1 MEKKKN
7 NSVWSAALVGIKLLL
22 ICAII
27 AGLVS
32 FVYAV
37 TNDTYSENIKGT
49 KEEAVG
55 RIFTGEAKRL
65 PYREIKRSDA
75 ATVSEVLD
83 GEKLLGYCVEVKS
96 AGFGGDIE
104 LMVGYLADG
113 SILGVDVVS
122 HSETPGLGSKSADKA
137 YLSAYSGQ
145 SGVLVE
151 GEDIDM
157 ISGAS
162 VTSKAVLAGVN
173 KATEALMAAIADGE
187 GGGAE

>member
-1 MEKKKN
+1 MENTKSN
-7 NSVWSAALVGIKLLL
+7 TVLQSALVGLKLLL

-37 TNDTYSENIKGT
+37 TNDTYAENIKGT

-55 RIFTGEAKRL
+55 RIFKGTATRL
-65 PYREIKRSDA
+65 PYQEIQKTDA
-75 ATVSEVLD
+75 ATVSAVFE
-83 GEKLLGYCVEVKS
+83 GETLLGYCVEVKS

-113 SILGVDVVS
+113 SILGVDIVS
-122 HSETPGLGSKSADKA
+122 HSETPGLGSKSADA
-137 YLSAYSGQ
+137 GYLSAYKGQ
-145 SGVLVE
+145 SGELVAN
-151 GEDIDM
+151 EDIDM

-173 KATEALMAAIADGE
+173 SATAALTQAIANWE
-187 GGGAE
+187 GGAAK

>member
-1 MEKKKN
+1 MENTKTN
-7 NSVWSAALVGIKLLL
+7 TVWSAALIGLKLLL

-37 TNDTYSENIKGT
+37 TDDAYAENIKGT

-55 RIFTGEAKRL
+55 RIFTGETKRL
-65 PYREIKRSDA
+65 PYTEIKKTDA
-75 ATVSEVLD
+75 ATVSAVFD
-83 GEKLLGYCVEVKS
+83 GDALLGYCVEVKS

-104 LMVGYLADG
+104 LMIGYLADG

-137 YLSAYSGQ
+137 YLDGYKGQ
-145 SGVLVE
+145 SGTLTA

-157 ISGAS
+157 IAGAS

-173 KATEALMAAIADGE
+173 HATKALEEAIEDWE
-187 GGGAE
+187 GGAAQ

>member
-1 MEKKKN
+1 MEKTKS
-7 NSVWSAALVGIKLLL
+7 NSFLQTALIGLKLLL

-37 TNDTYSENIKGT
+37 TNDTYAQNIKGT

-55 RIFTGEAKRL
+55 RIFGKGGRL
-65 PYREIKRSDA
+65 PYEELRSTDA
-75 ATVSEVLD
+75 ATVSAVFD
-83 GEKLLGYCVEVKS
+83 GGTLLGYCVEVKS

-122 HSETPGLGSKSADKA
+122 HSETPGLGSKSAEPA
-137 YLSAYSGQ
+137 YLEKYVGKTGTLIAN
-145 SGVLVE
+145 
-151 GEDIDM
+151 EDVDM
-157 ISGAS
+157 IAGAS

-173 KATEALMAAIADGE
+173 QATAALSEAIASTE
-187 GGGAE
+187 GGAAQ

>member
-1 MEKKKN
+1 MEKTKN
-7 NSVWSAALVGIKLLL
+7 NTVLGTALIGLKLLL

-37 TNDTYSENIKGT
+37 TNDTYAENIKGT

-55 RIFTGEAKRL
+55 RIFTGEANRL
-65 PYREIKRSDA
+65 PYREIGKNDG
-75 ATVSEVLD
+75 ATVSAVFD
-83 GEKLLGYCVEVKS
+83 GETLLGYCVEVKT

-122 HSETPGLGSKSADKA
+122 HSETPGLGSKSADKG
-137 YLSAYSGQ
+137 YLSAYKGQ
-145 SGVLVE
+145 TGVLSAD
-151 GEDIDM
+151 EDIDM

-173 KATEALMAAIADGE
+173 RATEALAATLLNVE
-187 GGGAE
+187 GGAAQ